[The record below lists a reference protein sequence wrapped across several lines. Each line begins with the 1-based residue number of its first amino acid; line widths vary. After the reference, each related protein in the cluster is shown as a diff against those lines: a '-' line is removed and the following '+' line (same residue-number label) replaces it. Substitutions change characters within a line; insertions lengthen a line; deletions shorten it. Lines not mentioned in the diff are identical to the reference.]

1 MPDRVIFNVVVPWT
15 DEFTGL
21 VHPLEKLRE
30 WFFRTAELCGGGSEV
45 GIGLLG
51 LWYDKDRPA
60 EENPVQDHNNW
71 YKFGV
76 PPDKVEELR
85 KHVERATQEFGQKS
99 IYFERAGEAD
109 FIRNPTLRPPGAPTR
124 G

>member
-1 MPDRVIFNVVVPWT
+1 MPDRVIFNVVIPWT

-60 EENPVQDHNNW
+60 EENPVQHLLRARW
-71 YKFGV
+71 RGRLHSE
-76 PPDKVEELR
+76 PD
-85 KHVERATQEFGQKS
+85 AS
-99 IYFERAGEAD
+99 
-109 FIRNPTLRPPGAPTR
+109 PTR
-124 G
+124 GTNSWLTMFN